1 MADRDAKERLK
12 SLAEAAANF
21 NPDSHIP
28 IRRYFRWLTLIPRLA
43 WLFFLIIW
51 RRKGLPKV
59 SVVKDML
66 E

>member
-28 IRRYFRWLTLIPRLA
+28 IRRYFRWLTLIPKLA
-43 WLFFLIIW
+43 WLGFLIIW
-51 RRKGLPKV
+51 RRKRILKV
-59 SVVKDML
+59 LLVKDML